1 MLGHTFY
8 HGSIRKAIIAFG
20 KVFDAVN
27 VQRKNGTTVVQNI
40 KVPIAYAPKEKHL
53 VQIDQSPDVENAT
66 MITLPLMSFEV
77 TGINYD
83 STRKTPK
90 VNKVSYDPNNST
102 KLYQYA
108 PVPYNV
114 NISLYVLSKTQEDAL
129 QIVEQILPFFTP
141 DFMVNVNMLPEMGIV
156 QDIPLTLNSVSFQ
169 DEYDGDFQTRRYVTY
184 TLDFTMKLNLYGP
197 VSDGKPITKVTVDTD
212 VDNASYN
219 AIGDLA
225 TRTVTSEGWTQ

>member
-27 VQRKNGTTVVQNI
+27 IQRKNGNTVAQNI

-53 VQIDQSPDVENAT
+53 VQIDQSPDVETPT

-90 VNKVSYDPNNST
+90 VNKISYDQNNST
-102 KLYQYA
+102 RLYQYA

-114 NISLYVLSKTQEDAL
+114 NLSLYVLSKTQEDAL

-141 DFMVNVNMLPEMGIV
+141 DFMINVNMLPEMGIV